1 MVFIDTPLDIA
12 MARRLLRDITSTTE
26 GGNEESLKSL
36 DAHLSSYLN
45 GGRSLFLEM
54 GNQIKSNSDIVL
66 DGHLP
71 VDELAATIYKRLRQ
85 QQSPCF

>member
-26 GGNEESLKSL
+26 GVNEESLKSL

-45 GGRSLFLEM
+45 GDRSLFLEIER
-54 GNQIKSNSDIVL
+54 QIKGNCDIVL
-66 DGHLP
+66 DGCLA
-71 VDELAATIYKRLRQ
+71 VDELAATLFSEIRTIAA
-85 QQSPCF
+85 

>member
-45 GGRSLFLEM
+45 GGRLLFLEL
-54 GNQIKSNSDIVL
+54 GNQIKSNCDIVL